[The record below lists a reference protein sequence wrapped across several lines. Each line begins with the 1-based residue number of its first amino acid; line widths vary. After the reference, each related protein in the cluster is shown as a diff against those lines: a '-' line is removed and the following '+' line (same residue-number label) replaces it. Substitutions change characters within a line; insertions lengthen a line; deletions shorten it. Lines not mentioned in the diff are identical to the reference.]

1 MYVPRNRYYFGQDM
15 ILILIRSE
23 VVFCQRNTFEF
34 WGNNPIDWYDLMFS
48 FWFLG
53 FSRAFAGIIIPSGR
67 DEGAPDS

>member
-1 MYVPRNRYYFGQDM
+1 M

-48 FWFLG
+48 FWFLE
-53 FSRAFAGIIIPSGR
+53 FSRAFAGR